1 MAWTEADQATH
12 DRIVHQLR
20 SQGWSR
26 EDAHEEADKRTARM
40 IERREAAARH
50 TTEGAE

>member
-1 MAWTEADQATH
+1 MAWTKDDQITH

-26 EDAHEEADKRTARM
+26 EDAIEEADKRTARM
-40 IERREAAARH
+40 IERREAAAH
-50 TTEGAE
+50 PTTEGAE